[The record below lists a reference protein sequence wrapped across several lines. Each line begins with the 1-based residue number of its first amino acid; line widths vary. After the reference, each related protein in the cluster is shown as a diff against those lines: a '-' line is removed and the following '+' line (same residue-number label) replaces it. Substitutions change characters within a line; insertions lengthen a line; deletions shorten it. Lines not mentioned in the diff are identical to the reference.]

1 MAAMLGSTFAPHF
14 AMFASDHG
22 FVAMKPTPSFV
33 AAASRTTSLPVVAFR
48 HADVSTRG
56 FARGQNFVL
65 TTFTTVT
72 VLAQTSI
79 GNVVV
84 AVEIALGRI
93 QPYLDGGA
101 RGTRGTGGSSGSS
114 GSSSCCTG
122 RTAAGGTGRCSSGG
136 RSSQKTGRT
145 GRTSAT
151 GRSTRG
157 FGPFSGL
164 EGFFVGPCFDI
175 RIGQG
180 LLGGG

>member
-1 MAAMLGSTFAPHF
+1 MLGSTFAPHF
-14 AMFASDHG
+14 AMFARDHG

-33 AAASRTTSLPVVAFR
+33 TAASRTTSLPMVAFG

-65 TTFTTVT
+65 ATFTPVT

-84 AVEIALGRI
+84 AVEIAFGRI
-93 QPYLDGGA
+93 QPHLDGGA
-101 RGTRGTGGSSGSS
+101 RGTRGTRGSGGSS

-136 RSSQKTGRT
+136 RSSHGGT

-157 FGPFSGL
+157 FGPFSGF

-175 RIGQG
+175 WIGQG

>member
-14 AMFASDHG
+14 AMFARDHG

-33 AAASRTTSLPVVAFR
+33 TAASRTTSLPMVAFG

-65 TTFTTVT
+65 ATFTPVT

-84 AVEIALGRI
+84 AVEIAFGRI
-93 QPYLDGGA
+93 QPHLDGGA
-101 RGTRGTGGSSGSS
+101 RGTRGTRGSGGSS

-136 RSSQKTGRT
+136 RSSHGGT

-157 FGPFSGL
+157 FGPFSGF

-175 RIGQG
+175 WIGQG

>member
-1 MAAMLGSTFAPHF
+1 MLGSTFAPHF
-14 AMFASDHG
+14 AMFARDHG

-33 AAASRTTSLPVVAFR
+33 TAASRTTSLPMVAFG

-65 TTFTTVT
+65 ATFTPVT

-84 AVEIALGRI
+84 AVEIAFGRI
-93 QPYLDGGA
+93 QPHLDGGA
-101 RGTRGTGGSSGSS
+101 RGTRGTRGSSGSS

-136 RSSQKTGRT
+136 RSSHGGT

-157 FGPFSGL
+157 FGPFSGF

-175 RIGQG
+175 WIGQG

>member
-14 AMFASDHG
+14 AMFASDHE

-101 RGTRGTGGSSGSS
+101 RGTRGSSGSS